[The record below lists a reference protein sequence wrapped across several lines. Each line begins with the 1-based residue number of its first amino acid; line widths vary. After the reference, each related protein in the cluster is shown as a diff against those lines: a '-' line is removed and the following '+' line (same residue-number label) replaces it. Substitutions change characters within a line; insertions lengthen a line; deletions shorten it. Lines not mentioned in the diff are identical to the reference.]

1 MARVS
6 AAIDLKTPEEGQHVS
21 GCKSEREA
29 IDRALREFV
38 TRRLAQELSCLAGKV
53 LVEMS
58 SEGLPRWGSRCAR
71 REGRRRLRICIA
83 EACRSRSLELL
94 HLDDHC
100 EAIREQVQFPTR
112 SLLGT

>member
-1 MARVS
+1 MPLA
-6 AAIDLKTPEEGQHVS
+6 DLH
-21 GCKSEREA
+21 
-29 IDRALREFV
+29 
-38 TRRLAQELSCLAGKV
+38 
-53 LVEMS
+53 
-58 SEGLPRWGSRCAR
+58 
-71 REGRRRLRICIA
+71 IA